1 MGFFMARSYK
11 KNLNYY
17 TNSGKDGKRLAN
29 RKMRRI
35 NKINLAK
42 YDEDIV
48 FDLLREVSCV
58 WDWRDY
64 RINYFNSLEALKNEP
79 WCTRENYNVKWWR
92 YYRK

>member
-1 MGFFMARSYK
+1 MEFFMARSYK

-17 TNSGKDGKRLAN
+17 TNSGKEGKRLAN
-29 RKMRRI
+29 RKLRRS
-35 NKINLAK
+35 NKMNLLN
-42 YDEDIV
+42 YDENTI
-48 FDLLREVSCV
+48 FNLIREKSCI

-79 WCTRENYNVKWWR
+79 WCTRKNYNVKWWR